1 MRFNIRALREADRE
15 RVAHFL
21 ETHWG
26 SSRIVT
32 RGRIHHADELPGF
45 LAEVEGELVGLLTY
59 QIERNAC
66 EIVSLNST
74 MQGRGIGSAL
84 LSAVKESAVA
94 LGCKRLWLVTT
105 NDNTPAIHYYQMRG
119 FDLVAVHR
127 NAIERSR
134 ELKPEIPACGLD
146 GIPIKHEIEL
156 EILL

>member
-1 MRFNIRALREADRE
+1 MNFNIRALREADRE
-15 RVAHFL
+15 RAAHFL

-26 SSRIVT
+26 SNRIVT
-32 RGRIHHADELPGF
+32 RGRMHQADELPGF
-45 LAEVEGELVGLLTY
+45 LAEVGGELVGLLTY
-59 QIERNAC
+59 QIEGNAC

-84 LSAVKESAVA
+84 LSAVQENAVA
-94 LGCKRLWLVTT
+94 LGCKRLWLITT

-127 NAIERSR
+127 NAIDRSR
-134 ELKPEIPACGLD
+134 DLKPEIPARGLD

-156 EILL
+156 ELLL

>member
-1 MRFNIRALREADRE
+1 MTFNIRALREADRE

-32 RGRIHHADELPGF
+32 RGRIHHADELLGF